1 MRSSLLC
8 LQILFLGGN
17 ALDDIIIKYIRTSS
31 DKSAQVKTP
40 EYATPGSAGMDL
52 SACIPGK
59 ITIKPGEIVK
69 VNTGIAIQI
78 PHTSIGGFI
87 FPRSGLSSK
96 YGISLANCV
105 GVIDS
110 DYTGEIICPV
120 INHGSSDYTIKPGD
134 RIAQLVFM
142 PVIKARLQ
150 ETDRLEATERG
161 SGGFGST
168 GV

>member
-1 MRSSLLC
+1 ME
-8 LQILFLGGN
+8 
-17 ALDDIIIKYIRTSS
+17 DIIVKYIRTSS
-31 DKSAQVKTP
+31 GGECRAKLP

-52 SACIPGK
+52 SACIPGE

-78 PHTSIGGFI
+78 PHSGIGGFV

-96 YGISLANCV
+96 HGISLANCV

-120 INHGSSDYTIKPGD
+120 INHSSSDYTIKPGD
-134 RIAQLVFM
+134 RIAQLVFL

>member
-1 MRSSLLC
+1 ME
-8 LQILFLGGN
+8 
-17 ALDDIIIKYIRTSS
+17 DIIVRYIRTSCGR
-31 DKSAQVKTP
+31 DQQVKAP
-40 EYATPGSAGMDL
+40 EYATAGSAGMDL
-52 SACIPGK
+52 SACIADEL
-59 ITIKPGEIVK
+59 TIKPGEIVK

-78 PHTSIGGFI
+78 PHSGIGGFV

-120 INHGSSDYTIKPGD
+120 INHSSKEYTIKPGD
-134 RIAQLVFM
+134 RIAQIVFM
-142 PVIKARLQ
+142 PVLQVRLQ
-150 ETDRLEATERG
+150 ETDRLEDTDRG

-168 GV
+168 GI

>member
-1 MRSSLLC
+1 ME
-8 LQILFLGGN
+8 
-17 ALDDIIIKYIRTSS
+17 DIIIKYIRTGSGMA
-31 DKSAQVKTP
+31 DQVKTP
-40 EYATPGSAGMDL
+40 EYATAGSAGMDL
-52 SACIPGK
+52 SACIPGE
-59 ITIKPGEIVK
+59 ITIKPGEIAR

-78 PHTSIGGFI
+78 PQADIGGFV

-96 YGISLANCV
+96 HGISLANCV

-110 DYTGEIICPV
+110 DYTGELICPV
-120 INHGSSDYTIKPGD
+120 INHSSKEYTIKPGD
-134 RIAQLVFM
+134 RIAQLVFL

-150 ETDRLEATERG
+150 ETDKLEPTERG